1 MKYRFVLSI
10 IIVSAL
16 VLASFS
22 ACSHDNGKIVDPYG
36 ETSSGISVEG
46 NSSAYAESQ
55 TLHLDE
61 SWRSCYAL
69 TYDFFDSREGSSTIT
84 EFYDGTEYISA
95 DAESGIITYIVPADG
110 YLTEYFLDTKE
121 LKGTLSIV
129 GGSDINS
136 IVTGFYALSVTDVRL
151 PDYSNTNKT
160 GITLVAGRNATE
172 YIQTGSYGEDKQQGT
187 VKIYVDDLYGFTS
200 KLEFYSSSRE
210 LLLSWE
216 LKGINTDVNYIKE
229 NMPVID
235 LSAYTI
241 TEAGT

>member
-1 MKYRFVLSI
+1 M
-10 IIVSAL
+10 
-16 VLASFS
+16 
-22 ACSHDNGKIVDPYG
+22 
-36 ETSSGISVEG
+36 
-46 NSSAYAESQ
+46 
-55 TLHLDE
+55 
-61 SWRSCYAL
+61 
-69 TYDFFDSREGSSTIT
+69 
-84 EFYDGTEYISA
+84 
-95 DAESGIITYIVPADG
+95 
-110 YLTEYFLDTKE
+110 
-121 LKGTLSIV
+121 
-129 GGSDINS
+129 
-136 IVTGFYALSVTDVRL
+136 

-235 LSAYTI
+235 LTAYTI
-241 TEAGT
+241 TEAET